1 MILLY
6 LSLTAFSCLSFAGAE
21 PFHVP
26 LMRRREPLSIED
38 YVNAGNALRIKY
50 GYVNSPSK
58 RQNTA
63 TIPITDQVILT
74 PPENPSPALTI
85 IYRTTTPLTRVLS
98 RSGRRAFSA
107 LVFSELLAQISNSPQ
122 SFKVILATGT
132 GDLWIS
138 SPSCAACSPDA
149 PDFNSDASDT
159 LEIAHNSSGQPVRVT
174 LSYGSN
180 SVAGDLVRDIVAMG
194 GFQVKLQPWLRVDQS
209 SPNLVRGSPSGILGL
224 AFDALARP
232 RPLHSGRPL
241 LTAVNLGHPK

>member
-1 MILLY
+1 MIPLY
-6 LSLTAFSCLSFAGAE
+6 LSLAAFSCLSFAGAE

-63 TIPITDQVILT
+63 TIPIVDQVIHSPPCESLPPPLT
-74 PPENPSPALTI
+74 T
-85 IYRTTTPLTRVLS
+85 IYRTATPATWVLS
-98 RSGRRAFSA
+98 RLGRRAFSA
-107 LVFSELLAQISNSPQ
+107 LILLVVLAQLSNSPQ
-122 SFKVILATGT
+122 TFKVVLVT
-132 GDLWIS
+132 GDANLWIS

-159 LEIAHNSSGQPVRVT
+159 LEIAHNSTGQPVRVT

-180 SVAGDLVRDIVAMG
+180 SVAGEIVRDTVAMG

-209 SPNLVRGSPSGILGL
+209 SPNFVHDSTSGILGL
-224 AFDALARP
+224 ARLSPTLRL
-232 RPLHSGRPL
+232 LHSGRHLP
-241 LTAVNLGHPK
+241 TAVDWGHPK